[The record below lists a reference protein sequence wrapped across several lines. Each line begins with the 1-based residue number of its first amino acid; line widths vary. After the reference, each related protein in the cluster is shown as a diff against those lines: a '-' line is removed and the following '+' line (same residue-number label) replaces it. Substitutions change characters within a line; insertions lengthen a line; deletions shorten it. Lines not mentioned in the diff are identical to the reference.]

1 MFWEIWGLQKLFYE
15 KLIYSQSRT
24 KTSTKTHI
32 AKQNKNIQII
42 ACWYITYIRRNQ
54 KKSEKREIKFSS
66 AGRFGLRLWFCWWI
80 HKKFTNLQISVF
92 HLCECFFLQ
101 HRRMCICLVRKVV
114 LLVNTQ
120 IHITKWSEFYLY
132 ICKFLFVAQI
142 KPPRETLICVI
153 NNNWH
158 LQIHK

>member
-32 AKQNKNIQII
+32 AKQNKNTQII

-54 KKSEKREIKFSS
+54 KKSEKREI
-66 AGRFGLRLWFCWWI
+66 I
-80 HKKFTNLQISVF
+80 
-92 HLCECFFLQ
+92 FFVSWK
-101 HRRMCICLVRKVV
+101 VRPKAVI

-120 IHITKWSEFYLY
+120 KNTQLY
-132 ICKFLFVAQI
+132 KSPFSISANVFFFNTV
-142 KPPRETLICVI
+142 
-153 NNNWH
+153 
-158 LQIHK
+158 